1 MDNIGKTVIL
11 SRELIA
17 EMDEL
22 FNSFHSQALF
32 ARDLNMPAIAYK
44 LGLLQ
49 GHLERDLTKFNKD

>member
-11 SRELIA
+11 SRDLIA

-32 ARDLNMPAIAYK
+32 AHDLNMSVIAYK
-44 LGLLQ
+44 LGLFRGILK
-49 GHLERDLTKFNKD
+49 EI